1 MNIKDLLMRELTAA
15 KKSDDFI
22 SGQELAERC
31 GVTRTAVWKAVNNLR
46 KQGAAIEAVTNRGY
60 RLEDGEIFNAEAV
73 SAKIPLKLGVKVI
86 YFQSI
91 DSTNTEA
98 KRRLALSSSGSL
110 HKTVFVAA
118 MQTAGRGR
126 LTGRTF
132 YSPSESGV
140 YLSLIWNCGIITEP
154 ARITALAAV
163 AVCRALKNV
172 YGADAGIK
180 WVNDIFLHGKKVC
193 GILTEGSANF
203 ESGLIESAVIGIGVN
218 ICAKGMPDA
227 LKDIAGG
234 VIGENDKMR
243 RSDLCAAIVTE
254 LIFLLEGGESVKKEA
269 IQEYKARA
277 LLIGKTVTV
286 SPVIGEEKTN
296 YTCAVTGITDD
307 AKLEVRLT
315 DGTVRY
321 LDSGEVSLR
330 TARAVKTEF
339 E

>member
-1 MNIKDLLMRELTAA
+1 M
-15 KKSDDFI
+15 
-22 SGQELAERC
+22 
-31 GVTRTAVWKAVNNLR
+31 
-46 KQGAAIEAVTNRGY
+46 
-60 RLEDGEIFNAEAV
+60 
-73 SAKIPLKLGVKVI
+73 
-86 YFQSI
+86 
-91 DSTNTEA
+91 
-98 KRRLALSSSGSL
+98 
-110 HKTVFVAA
+110 
-118 MQTAGRGR
+118 
-126 LTGRTF
+126 
-132 YSPSESGV
+132 
-140 YLSLIWNCGIITEP
+140 
-154 ARITALAAV
+154 
-163 AVCRALKNV
+163 
-172 YGADAGIK
+172 
-180 WVNDIFLHGKKVC
+180 LHGKQVC

-269 IQEYKARA
+269 IQEYKSRS

-296 YTCAVTGITDD
+296 YTCVVTGITDD

-330 TARAVKTEF
+330 TGRAVKTGF